1 MNAPPPLPPRRTG
14 HGAVGARSLRAVTG
28 HSTVRRDRWRDGGL
42 DQVPVVDSPGQLWLC
57 GKHAV
62 GADPEA
68 ALARIGG
75 VGTIVC
81 LNQRAELEDR
91 YPEYVAWLQEH
102 VGGRALWFPIPD
114 LHAPELADLR
124 PLLAEI
130 AGRLADGGHVLVHCG
145 AGIGRAGTLA
155 VCLLME
161 HGVGRDD
168 ALDLVARHRPM
179 AGPEVGAQRELVDE
193 LAAALR

>member
-1 MNAPPPLPPRRTG
+1 
-14 HGAVGARSLRAVTG
+14 VTG
-28 HSTVRRDRWRDGGL
+28 TTSARRDRWRDGGL
-42 DQVPVVDSPGQLWLC
+42 DQVPVADSPGELWLC

-75 VGTIVC
+75 RGTIVC
-81 LNQRAELEDR
+81 LNPRGELEDR
-91 YPEYVAWLQEH
+91 YSNYVAWLREH
-102 VGGRALWFPIPD
+102 SGGRALWFPIPD
-114 LHAPELADLR
+114 LHAPPLDDLR

-130 AGRLADGGHVLVHCG
+130 GTRLADGGHVLVHCG
-145 AGIGRAGTLA
+145 AGIGRAGTVA

-161 HGVGRDD
+161 HGVGRED
-168 ALDLVARHRPM
+168 ALAIVARHRPM

-193 LAAALR
+193 LASTLSG

>member
-1 MNAPPPLPPRRTG
+1 MAR
-14 HGAVGARSLRAVTG
+14 AAGARSLGAVTG
-28 HSTVRRDRWRDGGL
+28 TSAVRRDRWRDGGL
-42 DQVPVVDSPGQLWLC
+42 DQVPVVGSPGELWLC

-68 ALARIGG
+68 ALGRIGG
-75 VGTIVC
+75 TGTIVC
-81 LNQRAELEDR
+81 LNQRVELEDR
-91 YPEYVAWLQEH
+91 YPDYVTWLQEH

-114 LHAPELADLR
+114 LHAPPLAALR
-124 PLLAEI
+124 PLLAAIGE
-130 AGRLADGGHVLVHCG
+130 RLATGGHVLVHCG

-155 VCLLME
+155 VCVLME

-168 ALDLVARHRPM
+168 ALALVARHRPM

-193 LAAALR
+193 LAASMR